1 MNRQNKYDTHDG
13 NDWQAEKAAALA
25 RARTVLVK
33 VGSAVLTSPAAG
45 GLALDG
51 GILRDLAGQLAAL
64 RQRGLRVVLVS
75 SGAVAAGRA
84 ALNRKNLPDLQDL
97 PDLAD
102 LDGLA
107 GKQAAAAVGQ
117 GRLMRAYEEAFA
129 GHKTLTAQ
137 VLLTRDD
144 LRDRGRFLNIRNTFA
159 HLLDWGVVPIVNEN
173 DTVSVN
179 ELKFSDNDNL
189 ASLLLNAVEADV
201 FVNLTSIGGV
211 LEHNPLE
218 RPDAGVMP
226 CIASVRDLDLDALCG
241 GKTSVG
247 TGGMYTKLLAAR
259 RAAQLGVPTLI
270 LPGREPGVIPAAFA
284 GKQTGTWIRPG
295 SRISRRKYWLA
306 YRAEP
311 KGVLHIDDGAARAVS
326 SRGGSLLPGGVL
338 AVEGAFKA
346 GDPVRIMHRDEIV
359 GVGLINYDHAS
370 LDRIKGKKRHE
381 VAVIL
386 GDAHYPEVVHRDNL
400 LRDAAV

>member
-1 MNRQNKYDTHDG
+1 MDRC
-13 NDWQAEKAAALA
+13 DWQAEKARALA
-25 RARTVLVK
+25 GARTVTVK
-33 VGSAVLTSPAAG
+33 VGSSVLTSRTDQ
-45 GLALDG
+45 GLILDL
-51 GILRDLAGQLAAL
+51 GILRDLASQLAAL

-75 SGAVAAGRA
+75 SGAVAAGRT
-84 ALNRKNLPDLQDL
+84 ALEKEIH
-97 PDLAD
+97 DLA
-102 LDGLA
+102 GR
-107 GKQAAAAVGQ
+107 QAAAAVGQ
-117 GRLMRAYEEAFA
+117 GRLMRHYEEAFA
-129 GHKTLTAQ
+129 GHGLLTAQ

-173 DTVSVN
+173 DTVSVS

-189 ASLLLNAVEADV
+189 ASLLLNVVEADV

-211 LEHNPLE
+211 LDKNPLE
-218 RPDAGVMP
+218 HPQAVVMP
-226 CIASVRDLDLDALCG
+226 YIGSVRDLDLDALCG

-259 RAAQLGVPTLI
+259 RAAQLGVPTFI
-270 LPGREPGVIPAAFA
+270 LPGRDPGVILAAFA
-284 GKQTGTWIRPG
+284 GSRIGTWVRPG

-306 YRAEP
+306 YRTEP
-311 KGVLHIDDGAARAVS
+311 KGVVRIDDGAAKAVS
-326 SRGGSLLPGGVL
+326 NRGGSLLPGGVL
-338 AVEGAFKA
+338 AVEGEFKA
-346 GDPVRIMHRDEIV
+346 GDPVRIMHQDQVV
-359 GVGLINYDHAS
+359 GVGLSNYDHAS
-370 LDRIKGKKRHE
+370 LDRIKGLKRHE